1 MSNGIGLRQNEERS
15 IEMLAA
21 QRELYG
27 EAKIFNCLS
36 VSMSVWIPFVLSIVL
51 LFIPVDSPLR
61 VISYILSITSAIL
74 SFIIDKVVRDKKK
87 LAAMIQQKFDIYV
100 YRMPWNERIFGKN
113 KNLNDQIVIYS
124 KKILNNYQEREALT
138 NWYASSIDEKEI
150 IEAILAC
157 QRENVCWDV
166 GLRKRFVKGISLIIV
181 LLCTLVFMMGIVC
194 NESILKLLCRLAYI
208 TPMVKWLLS
217 TVSQLRIDIN
227 DLDELDNSINESTIK
242 SMEDLQ
248 DIQKCIFDHR
258 IKSYI
263 IPDFIY
269 KIFKDSDEDRMSRI
283 ASMNRE

>member
-1 MSNGIGLRQNEERS
+1 MSNGIGLRQNEEHS

-21 QRELYG
+21 QRELYR
-27 EAKIFNCLS
+27 EAKIFNYLS

-51 LFIPVDSPLR
+51 LFIPAYSPLGG
-61 VISYILSITSAIL
+61 VSYILSITSAIL
-74 SFIIDKVVRDKKK
+74 SFITDKVIRDKKK

-100 YRMPWNERIFGKN
+100 YRMPWDERIFGKN
-113 KNLNDQIVIYS
+113 KNLNDQIVTYS
-124 KKILNNYQEREALT
+124 KRILNTYQERESLT

-150 IEAILAC
+150 NEAILAC

-166 GLRKRFVKGISLIIV
+166 GLRKRFVKGIALIII
-181 LLCTLVFMMGIVC
+181 LLCTLVFIMGIVR
-194 NESILKLLCRLAYI
+194 NESIIRLLWRLAFVA
-208 TPMVKWLLS
+208 PMVKWLLS

-258 IKSYI
+258 TKSYI
-263 IPDFIY
+263 IPDFFY
-269 KIFKDSDEDRMSRI
+269 KLFKDSDEDRMSRI